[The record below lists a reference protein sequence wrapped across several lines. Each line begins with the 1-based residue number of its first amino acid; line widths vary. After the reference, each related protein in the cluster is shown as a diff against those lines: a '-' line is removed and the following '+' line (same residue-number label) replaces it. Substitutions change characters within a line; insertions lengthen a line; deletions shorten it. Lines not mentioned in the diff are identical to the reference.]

1 MRPHGG
7 VVEDQKHVEMTI
19 EFGIMLYNDLGALTA
34 VLSVDDLAELLART
48 RALVMLLPKLDG
60 MAEENAVAL
69 QALLQRISSVTT
81 KVSSA

>member
-7 VVEDQKHVEMTI
+7 VVEDRKHVEMTI